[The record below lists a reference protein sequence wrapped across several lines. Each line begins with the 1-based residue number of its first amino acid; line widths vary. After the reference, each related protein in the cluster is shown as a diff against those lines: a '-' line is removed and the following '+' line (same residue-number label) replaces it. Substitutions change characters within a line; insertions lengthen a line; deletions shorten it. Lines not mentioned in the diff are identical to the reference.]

1 MWSDPIFV
9 RAFISCLADLQSS
22 PDTALAESQTAC
34 ISDACS
40 TLLNLI
46 THLRDASGL
55 PGSNITYLLNRLL
68 ALIRVNRVCN

>member
-1 MWSDPIFV
+1 MWSDVVFV

-22 PDTALAESQTAC
+22 SDTTLAESQAAC
-34 ISDACS
+34 VSDACS

-55 PGSNITYLLNRLL
+55 PGTNFSSVLN
-68 ALIRVNRVCN
+68 